1 MKKALDRKDYNNN
14 KSKDSKINR
23 ENYFYKKKYLMKKED
38 KDKDEFS
45 KENSS
50 KSSDK
55 IENNRKVN
63 KNNINKISFWR
74 KKLIIKNNVKN
85 KNNIYYSDLNNNI
98 DLIRKKKE
106 LEEEREKERKIMEWF
121 YINDISLTKRDLY
134 NNLTIQIQSVFRGW
148 KFRKKI
154 TIIKNNSHKNNNNK
168 NIYFSNIING
178 YTCLKRIYLLLMKRN
193 LKYFLSKIK
202 EKDNQK
208 EKIKL
213 LGEIKEL
220 INQNNELQKKLR
232 IILNDNNNL
241 KKEAEIYKDY
251 KDKYKE
257 IFSQFEKM
265 FKMNNNFIEENQN
278 LKKRL
283 NNLRENAYDSEYNY
297 FIIDKLKSI
306 NYLSNKNNRTFID
319 KNTKYELKLLKI
331 EKLINLNILAVN
343 LHEVQNLNKINKNY
357 FLIKENN
364 LDIIPFDNKLKK
376 EEMENNIKIKILKK
390 YIDKKS
396 QIIKDILGRL
406 FLLYKDKINEI
417 KIKEQKEIINNL
429 KTEIEILKN
438 KIKEKGK
445 DKKEEDKILKIQ
457 KLKSVFEFKKLF
469 LKKELCKYFL
479 SFYYKTFINEN
490 ICKRKNT
497 LVENITSAPITPN
510 IKEKIPSILIP
521 NKINYKDIIQNN
533 NKENKENKYI
543 KDFNIN
549 INYEKNE
556 KERKIKEEKEEKER
570 KERILKSRNLR
581 KLLARRVH
589 EKKDNI
595 RKYFYKYAH
604 ISMMIKIRSKLI
616 EMKRKEIEKRSKE
629 EKRENAKYKIIQSY
643 RNKEER
649 IASIFNKL
657 DKKVSFI
664 KRNALNA
671 WNVKSKVMAIKLIL
685 VPLKNNKH
693 KKKKK
698 KKSNKNEDNKSEE
711 NKNEDEKNKTEIS

>member
-1 MKKALDRKDYNNN
+1 MKKGDRKDYNNSN

-38 KDKDEFS
+38 KNESS
-45 KENSS
+45 KENINNSS

-63 KNNINKISFWR
+63 KNNINKTSFWR

-85 KNNIYYSDLNNNI
+85 SNNIYYSDLNNKI

-134 NNLTIQIQSVFRGW
+134 NNLTIRIQSTFRGW

-154 TIIKNNSHKNNNNK
+154 NIIRNISDNNNINEK
-168 NIYFSNIING
+168 IYFSNLNNG
-178 YTCLKRIYLLLMKRN
+178 YTCLKRFYLLLIKRN
-193 LKYFLSKIK
+193 LKYFISKIK

-208 EKIKL
+208 EKVKL
-213 LGEIKEL
+213 LEEIKEL
-220 INQNNELQKKLR
+220 INQNNELQKKLG

-251 KDKYKE
+251 KEKYKE

-283 NNLRENAYDSEYNY
+283 NGIRENAYDYNY

-306 NYLSNKNNRTFID
+306 NYLSNKNNNID
-319 KNTKYELKLLKI
+319 KNTQYELKLLKI
-331 EKLINLNILAVN
+331 EKLINLNIT
-343 LHEVQNLNKINKNY
+343 NLNKVQINKNLY
-357 FLIKENN
+357 NDLKDKNKYIINKENN
-364 LDIIPFDNKLKK
+364 LDILGNKIKK
-376 EEMENNIKIKILKK
+376 EEYIKIKILKK
-390 YIDKKS
+390 YIDKKN
-396 QIIKDILGRL
+396 QRIKDLSGRL

-417 KIKEQKEIINNL
+417 KLKEQKEIINNL
-429 KTEIEILKN
+429 KKEIEIIKN
-438 KIKEKGK
+438 KKKEKDK
-445 DKKEEDKILKIQ
+445 DKKEENKIK
-457 KLKSVFEFKKLF
+457 KLKSVFELKKLF
-469 LKKELCKYFL
+469 LKKELHKYFL
-479 SFYYKTFINEN
+479 SFHYKILINEN
-490 ICKRKNT
+490 IYKSKNT
-497 LVENITSAPITPN
+497 YVETIASTPITPN
-510 IKEKIPSILIP
+510 IKEIKEKIPSNSIV
-521 NKINYKDIIQNN
+521 NKINYKDIIQND
-533 NKENKENKYI
+533 KENKENKYI

-549 INYEKNE
+549 FEKNE

-581 KLLARRVH
+581 KLLARKVH

-616 EMKRKEIEKRSKE
+616 EMKRKEIEKRIKE

-643 RNKEER
+643 RNKEQR

-671 WNVKSKVMAIKLIL
+671 WNVKTKVMAIKLIL

-698 KKSNKNEDNKSEE
+698 KKLNKNEE
-711 NKNEDEKNKTEIS
+711 NKNEDEVNKTEIS